1 MQLDFMTRGML
12 AGIGIAIVAGP
23 LGCVMM
29 WRRMSNFG
37 DTLAHSTLLGLCFSL
52 VLDINLYVG
61 VVTISLL
68 MSACLAFFSRQK
80 YLSSDTIL
88 CILAYS
94 SLAAGLLGATLLP
107 NARIDLLGYLY
118 GDILAVDNHDLL
130 WILGVDVLVLSVLI
144 KIWRALLSI
153 TVHED
158 LAKIE
163 GIKVQHT
170 HWTFILLLALVF
182 AIAMKLIGVLLITAL
197 LLIPAA
203 AARQFGNTVEKMA
216 ILSSAFGVIAVFG
229 GLSCSLQWD
238 WPAGPAIVVTAVV
251 ILCASLVIRKIK
263 THILK

>member
-1 MQLDFMTRGML
+1 MQLDFMTRGVL
-12 AGIGIAIVAGP
+12 AGVGIAIVAGP

-37 DTLAHSTLLGLCFSL
+37 DTLAHSTLLGLCLSL

-68 MSACLAFFSRQK
+68 MSVCLAFFSRQK

-88 CILAYS
+88 CILAYG
-94 SLAAGLLGATLLP
+94 SLAAGLLSATLLP

-130 WILGVDVLVLSVLI
+130 WILCVDVLVLSTLI

-163 GIKVQHT
+163 GIKVQRT
-170 HWTFILLLALVF
+170 HWIFILLLALVF

-216 ILSSAFGVIAVFG
+216 TISSIFGIIAVFG
-229 GLSCSLQWD
+229 GLSCSQQWD
-238 WPAGPAIVVTAVV
+238 WPAGPAIVVIAVA
-251 ILCASLVIRKIK
+251 ILCVSLVSRKIK
-263 THILK
+263 THLLP